1 MTENV
6 ENLLLEH
13 MKRFQAG
20 QDRIERTLGELVGRV
35 GHLEVSV
42 ASLRS
47 DVSHSEEH
55 IAAISVR
62 LHRLSEGFDR
72 IEKRLE
78 LVS

>member
-1 MTENV
+1 MTENI

-20 QDRIERTLGELVGRV
+20 QDRIERKLEEVVSRI

-42 ASLRS
+42 AGLRRDFAHS
-47 DVSHSEEH
+47 DENG
-55 IAAISVR
+55 AAMSVR
-62 LHRLSEGFDR
+62 LDRLNERFDR

-78 LVS
+78 LVG

>member
-20 QDRIERTLGELVGRV
+20 QDRIERKLEELVGRT
-35 GHLEVSV
+35 GRLEIAV
-42 ASLRS
+42 ASLRG
-47 DVSHSEEH
+47 DFPHSQANL
-55 IAAISVR
+55 AAMSVR
-62 LHRLSEGFDR
+62 LDPLSDRFDR
-72 IEKRLE
+72 IERRLE

>member
-20 QDRIERTLGELVGRV
+20 QDRIERTLGELVDRV
-35 GHLEVSV
+35 GRLEVSL
-42 ASLRS
+42 ASLRT
-47 DVSHSEEH
+47 DFSHSEES
-55 IAAISVR
+55 IAAMSVR
-62 LHRLSEGFDR
+62 LDRLSERFDR

-78 LVS
+78 LVG

>member
-20 QDRIERTLGELVGRV
+20 QDRIERKLEELVNRV

-42 ASLRS
+42 AGLRS
-47 DVSHSEEH
+47 DVAHSEE
-55 IAAISVR
+55 IAASMSVR
-62 LHRLSEGFDR
+62 LDRLGERFDR

-78 LVS
+78 LVG

>member
-13 MKRFQAG
+13 MKRFQSG
-20 QDRIERTLGELVGRV
+20 QDRIEHKLEELVNRI

-42 ASLRS
+42 AGLRS
-47 DVSHSEEH
+47 DLAHSDEGG
-55 IAAISVR
+55 ASMSVR
-62 LHRLSEGFDR
+62 LDRLSERFDR

-78 LVS
+78 LVG